1 MATHTQATLNL
12 EDVISFR
19 AIRDTGR
26 AMEKDDGTPQGKG
39 VQPLPSYYNS

>member
-1 MATHTQATLNL
+1 MHAQETLNV
-12 EDVISFR
+12 EDVIWYR

-39 VQPLPSYYNS
+39 VQPLLSYYTC